1 MLRRSLFPLSSLTG
15 RSLIAV
21 ALLLA
26 FALLLPARAT
36 PAHQIDRERGL
47 ALKDH
52 GSGWTLKGL
61 SRSNANLKAPLQ
73 GRYPAMVLQG
83 QASSVRRHTS
93 LETANN
99 PASNE
104 AGWTVSG
111 LPPALPVDT
120 TLAPTADTT
129 ISRYARLLSRAHD
142 DALVAQRM
150 TGVARSTAIDRALA
164 DLPPTLTVHVGGHDT
179 PVDLS
184 AIRDDLAASRRD
196 PRRLDDA
203 VARLTALRAALDAPA
218 VRTMAPDARQLHRLD
233 DILRRPPF
241 VSPPNPWTSFLD
253 WLDGLIA
260 NSPLGPILDAIGRF
274 LSGLFAG
281 GSGRTANW
289 VILIVAGAIVAGALV
304 FAGNRI
310 LRPFVP
316 QAAGPDDDLDAAGLT
331 RIDAAGARARAAA
344 LATAGQYREAVRYR
358 YLATLLTLDEAG
370 RLRID
375 EATGNRDILRQAR
388 ATPRL
393 AEALTPVVRLF
404 DLFLFGHVPVTR
416 DDYEQYRQ
424 LNERALHTP
433 HTPQTSEA
441 PR

>member
-1 MLRRSLFPLSSLTG
+1 MLRRSLSSLSSLTG
-15 RSLIAV
+15 RALIAG

-26 FALLLPARAT
+26 FTLLLPAHATAAT
-36 PAHQIDRERGL
+36 PGERGQATAPYRASRLYWGRQHL
-47 ALKDH
+47 A
-52 GSGWTLKGL
+52 G
-61 SRSNANLKAPLQ
+61 P
-73 GRYPAMVLQG
+73 GRVYWE
-83 QASSVRRHTS
+83 RRHLAGRRS
-93 LETANN
+93 GARDSGRANN
-99 PASNE
+99 PASNG

-111 LPPALPVDT
+111 LAPALPVDT
-120 TLAPTADTT
+120 T
-129 ISRYARLLSRAHD
+129 IGGYARLLSRALV
-142 DALVAQRM
+142 DALAARRA
-150 TGVARSTAIDRALA
+150 TGAARFAAINHALA
-164 DLPPTLTVHVGGHDT
+164 DLPSTLTVHVAGHDT
-179 PVDLS
+179 PVDLA
-184 AIRDDLAASRRD
+184 AIRDDLAAARHD
-196 PRRLDDA
+196 PLRLDDA
-203 VARLTALRAALDAPA
+203 ITRLVALRTALDAPSA
-218 VRTMAPDARQLHRLD
+218 RATAPDARQLHRLD
-233 DILRRPPF
+233 DILQRPPF
-241 VSPPNPWTSFLD
+241 VKAPNPWTSFLD

-260 NSPLGPILDAIGRF
+260 NSPLGSILDAIGQF

-289 VILIVAGAIVAGALV
+289 VILIVAGVIVAGALV

-316 QAAGPDDDLDAAGLT
+316 QAAGSDDDLDTAGLT
-331 RIDAAGARARAAA
+331 RVDAAGAGARAAA

-416 DDYEQYRQ
+416 DDYEQYRE

-433 HTPQTSEA
+433 HLPQTSEA
-441 PR
+441 SR

>member
-1 MLRRSLFPLSSLTG
+1 MIG
-15 RSLIAV
+15 RGLIAGV
-21 ALLLA
+21 LL

-36 PAHQIDRERGL
+36 ALQRPAHERGL
-47 ALKDH
+47 TLT
-52 GSGWTLKGL
+52 GSGLIDHSSGRTLKGL
-61 SRSNANLKAPLQ
+61 HRADLTVILQ

-83 QASSVRRHTS
+83 QA
-93 LETANN
+93 NG
-99 PASNE
+99 PAR
-104 AGWTVSG
+104 
-111 LPPALPVDT
+111 PRPM
-120 TLAPTADTT
+120 DTT
-129 ISRYARLLSRAHD
+129 ISGYARLLLHARD
-142 DALVAQRM
+142 DALAARRA
-150 TGVARSTAIDRALA
+150 TGATRSTAIDRALA
-164 DLPPTLTVHVGGHDT
+164 DLPQTLIVRVEGHDT
-179 PVDLS
+179 PVDLA
-184 AIRDDLAASRRD
+184 AIRDDLAAARHDS
-196 PRRLDDA
+196 RRLDDA
-203 VARLTALRAALDAPA
+203 ITRLAALRAALDAPA
-218 VRTMAPDARQLHRLD
+218 ARATTPDARQLHKLD

-241 VSPPNPWTSFLD
+241 VSPPSPWTSFLD

-260 NSPLGPILDAIGRF
+260 NSPLGPILAAIGRF
-274 LSGLFAG
+274 LNGLSVG
-281 GSGRTANW
+281 GSGRVANW
-289 VILIVAGAIVAGALV
+289 VAFIVAGVIVAGALV

-316 QAAGPDDDLDAAGLT
+316 QAAGPDDDLDAVGLT

-388 ATPRL
+388 ATPPL

-416 DDYEQYRQ
+416 DDYEQYRE

-433 HTPQTSEA
+433 HAPQTSEA

>member
-1 MLRRSLFPLSSLTG
+1 MRPYAYVNQAQ
-15 RSLIAV
+15 LIA
-21 ALLLA
+21 
-26 FALLLPARAT
+26 
-36 PAHQIDRERGL
+36 I
-47 ALKDH
+47 
-52 GSGWTLKGL
+52 
-61 SRSNANLKAPLQ
+61 RSNWKRWL
-73 GRYPAMVLQG
+73 
-83 QASSVRRHTS
+83 S
-93 LETANN
+93 
-99 PASNE
+99 
-104 AGWTVSG
+104 
-111 LPPALPVDT
+111 VDT
-120 TLAPTADTT
+120 TLPPTAETT
-129 ISRYARLLSRAHD
+129 IGGYARLISRALV
-142 DALVAQRM
+142 DALTARRT
-150 TGVARSTAIDRALA
+150 TGAARSTAIDLTLA
-164 DLPPTLTVHVGGHDT
+164 DVPRTLTVRVEGHDT
-179 PVDLS
+179 PVDLA
-184 AIRDDLAASRRD
+184 AIRDDLTAARHD

-203 VARLTALRAALDAPA
+203 ITRLASLREALDAPSA
-218 VRTMAPDARQLHRLD
+218 RATAPDARQLHRLD
-233 DILRRPPF
+233 DILQRPPF
-241 VSPPNPWTSFLD
+241 VASPNPWTSFLD

-260 NSPLGPILDAIGRF
+260 NSPLGSILVAIGRF
-274 LSGLFAG
+274 LNGLFAG
-281 GSGRTANW
+281 GSGRVANW
-289 VILIVAGAIVAGALV
+289 VILIVAGVIVAGALV

-316 QAAGPDDDLDAAGLT
+316 QAALPDDDLDAAGLT
-331 RIDAAGARARAAA
+331 RVDAAGARARAAA

-416 DDYEQYRQ
+416 DDYEQYRE